1 MRALPLNLISTPVA
15 VLNSLGLN
23 LRIGLSSED
32 PMVGRNPSEDYDA
45 FLSIY
50 SPEGFF
56 LKREHLGRIPSERRR
71 FFDVSTI
78 TRGLVSG
85 VDHLAVVHRVPSKM
99 LVGDADIEAEI
110 ELGTEPDYSLFRSL
124 VEYSYPQGGNGAV
137 IYETPHHLNSRSG
150 SSNTFT
156 FTCQTLISDTTRPY
170 VALVHHS
177 VNPSYSKVASFEYAL
192 HSLSGEMVAM
202 ERVAVGPF
210 GIKLLDIS
218 EVIPKRIIARETDP
232 QDGMSAFT
240 FVGLSEDSAMLS
252 VIVNAAPSLRAVA
265 VEHTHPPQTYLFPLD
280 PTYQRKVK
288 TEAQAS
294 WKSIFASAKRD

>member
-1 MRALPLNLISTPVA
+1 MRNSPLNLISTPVA

-50 SPEGFF
+50 SPEGFL
-56 LKREHLGRIPSERRR
+56 LKREHLGKILPDRRR

-78 TRGLVSG
+78 TRGHISG
-85 VDHLAVVHRVPSKM
+85 VDHLAVVHRIPSKM
-99 LVGDADIEAEI
+99 LDGGADIEAEI
-110 ELGTEPDYSLFRSL
+110 ELGINPDYSLFRSL

-137 IYETPHHLNSRSG
+137 IYETPHQLNSGAG

-156 FTCQTLISDTTRPY
+156 FTCQTLISETTRPY

-177 VNPSYSKVASFEYAL
+177 VNPKYSKVANFEYAL
-192 HSLSGEMVAM
+192 HSLSGEMVAID
-202 ERVAVGPF
+202 RVSVGPF
-210 GIKLLDIS
+210 GVKLIDIS
-218 EVIPKRIIARETDP
+218 EIIPKSVISRETDP

-240 FVGLSEDSAMLS
+240 FVGVSEDSAILS
-252 VIVNAAPSLRAVA
+252 VIINAAPSLRAVA

-288 TEAQAS
+288 IEAQAG
-294 WKSIFASAKRD
+294 WKSLFDSAKRG